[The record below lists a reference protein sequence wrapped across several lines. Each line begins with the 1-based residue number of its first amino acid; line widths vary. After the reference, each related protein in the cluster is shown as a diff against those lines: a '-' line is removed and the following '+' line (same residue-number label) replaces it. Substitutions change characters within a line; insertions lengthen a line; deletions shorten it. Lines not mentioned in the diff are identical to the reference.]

1 MANILS
7 IKRRMQTAQNVS
19 KTTRALQM
27 ISASKLKKAQNR
39 ALSSRYYVEKLTSVT
54 KNLSEK
60 VSEDEKIE
68 YMKSG
73 SDTEKKLLIV
83 VSPDKGLCGGL
94 ITNLTKEL
102 ISENTDSKQIEYV
115 VIGKKLQKT
124 VARTGKDIIASFE
137 FGTILPSFDII
148 YPITKIIDDEFLSGK
163 VLEVKILYSH
173 FMTVFTQIP
182 KISTLLPI
190 RIENDTSEK
199 ENESSMLFEP
209 RPTEILPT
217 ILRHY
222 LEMNLYQ
229 FILESY
235 ASEQAARMVAMKNA
249 TENAQEIIDYLRL
262 EYNKQRQ
269 EKITNEILDIGSAAT
284 AMMYE

>member
-7 IKRRMQTAQNVS
+7 IRRRMQTAQNVS
-19 KTTRALQM
+19 KTTRAMQM
-27 ISASKLKKAQNR
+27 IAASKLKRAQER

-54 KNLSEK
+54 KNLSER
-60 VSEDEKIE
+60 VSEEEKSE
-68 YMKSG
+68 YMKIKSR
-73 SDTEKKLLIV
+73 SEKKLLIV
-83 VSPDKGLCGGL
+83 ISPDKGLCGGL
-94 ITNLTKEL
+94 TTNLTKEL
-102 ISENTDSKQIEYV
+102 LADNTDSNQKEYV
-115 VIGKKLQKT
+115 VIGKKLEKT
-124 VARTGKDIIASFE
+124 VSRLGKDMIAFFE
-137 FGTILPSFDII
+137 FGTTLPSFDII
-148 YPITKIIDDEFLSGK
+148 YPIAKIIDDEFLSGK
-163 VLEVKILYSH
+163 VSEVKILYSH
-173 FMTVFTQIP
+173 FMTVFTQIA
-182 KISTLLPI
+182 KISALLPI
-190 RIENDTSEK
+190 KIE
-199 ENESSMLFEP
+199 ESPTDKKDQNSMLFEP
-209 RPTEILPT
+209 APKEILPT

-222 LEMNLYQ
+222 LEMSLYQ

>member
-19 KTTRALQM
+19 KTTRAMQM
-27 ISASKLKKAQNR
+27 IAASKLKRAQER

-54 KNLSEK
+54 KNLSER
-60 VSEDEKIE
+60 VSEEEKRE
-68 YMKSG
+68 YMKIKSG
-73 SDTEKKLLIV
+73 SEKKLLIV
-83 VSPDKGLCGGL
+83 ISPDKGLCGGL

-102 ISENTDSKQIEYV
+102 LADNTDSNQKEYV
-115 VIGKKLQKT
+115 VIGKKLEKT
-124 VARTGKDIIASFE
+124 VSRLGKDMIAFFE

-148 YPITKIIDDEFLSGK
+148 YPIAKIIDDEFLSGK
-163 VLEVKILYSH
+163 VSEVKILYSH
-173 FMTVFTQIP
+173 FMTVFTQVP
-182 KISTLLPI
+182 KVSTLLPI
-190 RIENDTSEK
+190 KIE
-199 ENESSMLFEP
+199 ESPTDKKAQNSMLFEP
-209 RPTEILPT
+209 APKEILPT

-222 LEMNLYQ
+222 LEMSLYQ

>member
-19 KTTRALQM
+19 KTTRAMQM
-27 ISASKLKKAQNR
+27 IAASKLKKAQER

-60 VSEDEKIE
+60 VSEEEKSE
-68 YMKSG
+68 YMKIKSE
-73 SDTEKKLLIV
+73 SKNKLLIV
-83 VSPDKGLCGGL
+83 ISPDKGLCGGL
-94 ITNLTKEL
+94 ITNLAKEL
-102 ISENTDSKQIEYV
+102 LADDTSSNQNEYV
-115 VIGKKLQKT
+115 VIGKKLEKT
-124 VARTGKDIIASFE
+124 VVKLGKNMIAFFE
-137 FGTILPSFDII
+137 FGTTLPSFDVI
-148 YPITKIIDDEFLSGK
+148 YPIAKIIDDEFLSGK
-163 VLEVKILYSH
+163 VSEVKILYSH
-173 FMTVFTQIP
+173 FMTVFTQVS

-190 RIENDTSEK
+190 KIEENLTEK
-199 ENESSMLFEP
+199 KAEDFTLFEP
-209 RPTEILPT
+209 APKDILPI

-222 LEMNLYQ
+222 LEMSLYQ

-249 TENAQEIIDYLRL
+249 TENAQEIIDYLKL

-284 AMMYE
+284 AMIYE

>member
-27 ISASKLKKAQNR
+27 ISASKLKKAQDR

-54 KNLSEK
+54 KNLSEI
-60 VSEDEKIE
+60 VSEEEKIE

-73 SDTEKKLLIV
+73 SDTAGKLLIV

-102 ISENTDSKQIEYV
+102 LSENTDSNQTEYV

-124 VARTGKDIIASFE
+124 VARTGRDIIASFE
-137 FGTILPSFDII
+137 FGTILPSFDVI

-163 VLEVKILYSH
+163 VSEVKILYSH

-190 RIENDTSEK
+190 RIEGDTSERK
-199 ENESSMLFEP
+199 NEKSMLFEP
-209 RPTEILPT
+209 KPTEILPT

-222 LEMNLYQ
+222 LEMSLYQ

-249 TENAQEIIDYLRL
+249 TENAQEIINYLRL

>member
-19 KTTRALQM
+19 KTTRAMQM
-27 ISASKLKKAQNR
+27 IAASKLKRAQER

-54 KNLSEK
+54 KNLSER
-60 VSEDEKIE
+60 VSEEEKSD
-68 YMKSG
+68 YMKIKSG
-73 SDTEKKLLIV
+73 SEKKLLIV
-83 VSPDKGLCGGL
+83 ISPDKGLCGGL
-94 ITNLTKEL
+94 ITNLAKEL
-102 ISENTDSKQIEYV
+102 LADDTASSQKEYV
-115 VIGKKLQKT
+115 VIGKKLEKT
-124 VARTGKDIIASFE
+124 VSRLGKDMIAFFE
-137 FGTILPSFDII
+137 FGTTLPSFDVI
-148 YPITKIIDDEFLSGK
+148 YPIAKIIDDKFLSGK
-163 VLEVKILYSH
+163 VSEVKILYSH
-173 FMTVFTQIP
+173 FMTVFTQVP

-190 RIENDTSEK
+190 KIEENLTEK
-199 ENESSMLFEP
+199 KTENFMLFEP
-209 RPTEILPT
+209 APKEILPT

-222 LEMNLYQ
+222 LEMSLYQ

>member
-19 KTTRALQM
+19 KTTRAMQM
-27 ISASKLKKAQNR
+27 IAASKLKRAQER
-39 ALSSRYYVEKLTSVT
+39 AFSSRYYVEKLTSVT
-54 KNLSEK
+54 KNLSER
-60 VSEDEKIE
+60 VSEEEKSE
-68 YMKSG
+68 YMKIKSG
-73 SDTEKKLLIV
+73 SEKKLLIV
-83 VSPDKGLCGGL
+83 ISPDKGLCGGL

-102 ISENTDSKQIEYV
+102 LADNTDSNQKEYV
-115 VIGKKLQKT
+115 VIGKKLEKT
-124 VARTGKDIIASFE
+124 VSRLGKDIIAFFE
-137 FGTILPSFDII
+137 FGTILPSFDVI
-148 YPITKIIDDEFLSGK
+148 YPIAKIIDDEFLSGK
-163 VLEVKILYSH
+163 VSEVKILYSH
-173 FMTVFTQIP
+173 FMTVFTQVP
-182 KISTLLPI
+182 KVSTLLPI
-190 RIENDTSEK
+190 KIE
-199 ENESSMLFEP
+199 ESPTDKKDQNSMLFEP
-209 RPTEILPT
+209 APKEILPT

-222 LEMNLYQ
+222 LEMSLYQ